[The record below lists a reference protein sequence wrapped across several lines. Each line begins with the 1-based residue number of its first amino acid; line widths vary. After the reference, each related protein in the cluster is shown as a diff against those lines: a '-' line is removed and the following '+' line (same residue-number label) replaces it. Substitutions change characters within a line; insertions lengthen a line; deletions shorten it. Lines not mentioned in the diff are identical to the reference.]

1 MKKRLLTAAV
11 GIPLLLVLI
20 LAAPLWVFG
29 IAVGFLCSVACFEL
43 LHMAF
48 QEMPR
53 RIKYVSMFCAFILPV
68 ISSFESHL
76 AWSVGVLL
84 LLFFVMSV
92 EQMASYLGSRRITL
106 EMVAIAMMAGGL
118 LPLMLS
124 TLLRIGQVPGVGR
137 VRMLVPFIIAFSSDT
152 FAFFIGSY
160 LGKHKLAEKISPHKT
175 VEGAVGGVLG
185 GILMAVLY
193 GLALKASGYG
203 VNLLNLGLFAFV
215 GSIVSQLGD
224 LTFSVFKRQY
234 GVKDYGNILPGH
246 GGVLDRFDSL
256 YYLTPLAE
264 LWMFVLPVI
273 WQWGK

>member
-1 MKKRLLTAAV
+1 MKKRILTAVV
-11 GIPLLLVLI
+11 GIPLLLLLI
-20 LAAPLWVFG
+20 LAAPLWAFG
-29 IAVGFLCSVACFEL
+29 IAVGLMCAVACHEL
-43 LHMAF
+43 MHMAMH
-48 QEMPR
+48 EVPR
-53 RIKYVSMFCAFILPV
+53 RIKYVAMTCAFALPV
-68 ISSFESHL
+68 ISSRESHL

-84 LLFFVMSV
+84 LLFFVLSV
-92 EQMASYLGSRRITL
+92 EQMVSFLGRRRITL

-137 VRMLVPFIIAFSSDT
+137 VRMLVPFVIAFSSDT
-152 FAFFIGSY
+152 FAFFIGGA
-160 LGKHKLAEKISPHKT
+160 LGKHKLAEAISPHKT
-175 VEGAVGGVLG
+175 VEGAIGGVLG
-185 GILMAVLY
+185 GMLLAELY
-193 GLALKASGYG
+193 GVLLMASGYG
-203 VNLLNLGLFAFV
+203 VSLVNLGFFGLV
-215 GSIVSQLGD
+215 GSVVSQLGD

-273 WQWGK
+273 WQ